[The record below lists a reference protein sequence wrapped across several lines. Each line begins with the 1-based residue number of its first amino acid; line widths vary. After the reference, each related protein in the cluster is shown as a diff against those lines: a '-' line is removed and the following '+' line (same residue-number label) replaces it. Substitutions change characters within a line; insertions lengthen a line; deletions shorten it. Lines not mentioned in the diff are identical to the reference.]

1 MNLCASWCE
10 SSNSFYVVLR
20 LMITCW
26 FHLLSAERGANL
38 RICKFPEHDFV
49 PVGTLT
55 LIQAA
60 TVCQGL
66 RPYYCA
72 TRKKG
77 LRPVAEIWSGLHTCT
92 TVHVCLRVW
101 VPSCTKWKY
110 RLWKPSMKIYRVSKK
125 NWVLPNWAFGD
136 PAASWEKILMI
147 FVEKSTNAHFGKTQ
161 FF

>member
-1 MNLCASWCE
+1 MQNVE
-10 SSNSFYVVLR
+10 
-20 LMITCW
+20 
-26 FHLLSAERGANL
+26 ANL

-72 TRKKG
+72 TSKKG
-77 LRPVAEIWSGLHTCT
+77 FRPIAEIWSGLHACT
-92 TVHVCLRVW
+92 IVHVCLRVW

-136 PAASWEKILMI
+136 PAASWEEILMI
-147 FVEKSTNAHFGKTQ
+147 FKENLQMLNLVKLSFFLRHPVFISISTKKRTKLIIYIEIYAAFC
-161 FF
+161 